1 MEDIVIPKAYS
12 IVEINIGTA
21 KRMRETMNIAVDLTV
36 SADIVKTQTIPGN

>member
-12 IVEINIGTA
+12 IVEISIGTA
-21 KRMRETMNIAVDLTV
+21 KRMRGTMNIAVDLTA

>member
-1 MEDIVIPKAYS
+1 MADIVIPKAYS

-36 SADIVKTQTIPGN
+36 SVDIVKTQTIPGN

>member
-21 KRMRETMNIAVDLTV
+21 KRMTGTMNIAAGLTASV
-36 SADIVKTQTIPGN
+36 DIVKTQTILGN